1 MGLRQRLRRWTVRR
15 TAAQV
20 LLVNRNGDR
29 SMKIAIAKDGDQV
42 SAHFGHCEGYA
53 IYWVEGA
60 TLWRE
65 DDLASPGHEPGRLPV
80 FLSEHGVSLVIAGGM
95 GPRAVELFAQN
106 GIEVILGVGGTVDCV
121 AEEYVAGSLSAGES
135 SCHHGHESCDGTH

>member
-1 MGLRQRLRRWTVRR
+1 MWLRQGFRRR

-20 LLVNRNGDR
+20 LPVNGNGDR
-29 SMKIAIAKDGDQV
+29 FMKIAIAKDGDQV

-53 IYWVEGA
+53 IYLVEGA

-65 DDLASPGHEPGRLPV
+65 DDLASPGHEPGRLPA
-80 FLSEHGVSLVIAGGM
+80 FLHEHGVNLVIAGGM

-106 GIEVILGVGGTVDCV
+106 DIEVILGICGTIECV
-121 AEEYVAGSLSAGES
+121 AEEYAAGRLSAGES
-135 SCHHGHESCDGTH
+135 SCHHGHEGCDGTH